1 MTIDRNNIMKA
12 LRRERSLLFDRHL
25 LLLARYD
32 HQLPPAIYER
42 LKQSETEIAGGS
54 TEHHERRTG

>member
-1 MTIDRNNIMKA
+1 MKA

-42 LKQSETEIAGGS
+42 LKQIETEIAGGS